1 MSKKKIYKRIFITIL
16 SVYAVVSIIG
26 FISLLSKHEKQKDY
40 YDVQLNDLR
49 STRDSLSKG
58 LDAIRELV
66 IMDNEMFIGDYDVAL
81 SSFEKLLR
89 STKYSDFDRELI
101 QFRIDK
107 INALKSQSD
116 TVLNDIKAYQFT
128 LNNMV
133 ASLNQAEKSNDSLVA
148 EIRQLERDV
157 VHHTE
162 LLKSEISEKNK
173 LLNRKEKIQVI
184 SFKNTKSNTIH
195 YLGEVNNN
203 NKANGGGIGI
213 WNTGSIYKGDWQNN
227 QRHGKGLFEWAD
239 GHKYDGEFV
248 NDIREGEGTYFWS
261 SGEKYVGAWKD
272 GKRNGFGKLYD
283 KDNNLKYEGEWR
295 NDKIVE

>member
-1 MSKKKIYKRIFITIL
+1 MSKKKVYKRIIITIL
-16 SVYAVVSIIG
+16 SLYAVVSLIG
-26 FISLLSKHEKQKDY
+26 YISLLSKHEKQKDY
-40 YDVQLNDLR
+40 YDVQLIDLK
-49 STRDSLSKG
+49 SNRDSLTNG
-58 LDAIRELV
+58 LDAMRELL
-66 IMDNEMFIGDYDVAL
+66 IIDNEMFVGGYDTAL
-81 SSFEKLLR
+81 NSFEKLLNSSR
-89 STKYSDFDRELI
+89 YSTFDKELI

-107 INALKSQSD
+107 INALKLQGD
-116 TVLNDIKAYQFT
+116 TLLNDIKAYQFT

-133 ASLNQAEKSNDSLVA
+133 TMLGNIEKNRDSLIE
-148 EIRQLERDV
+148 EISRVKNDALQEK
-157 VHHTE
+157 E

-203 NKANGGGIGI
+203 KANGGGIGI
-213 WNTGSIYKGDWQNN
+213 WNTGSIYKGEWQNN